1 MEENMAIDR
10 LTGADATL
18 YKYTPGTSALET
30 GTATKGAFYKIASK
44 ATSASIFGDFEV
56 GQLWM
61 GDGTATFTSTD
72 TAYLMAE
79 TLIEDCSSFNFELNA
94 DEIEVTVLKDQVKK
108 YRKGKSDMSG
118 TITGI
123 NFISEMRKE
132 GSVLNRFLTVVTG
145 KSKHSA
151 APTVNELASGDFY
164 IKAYLNDETA
174 VGETQAF
181 LFGQVELFGYSL
193 GAETG
198 SAQSWSSGVRFIG
211 DDPVVWIVDNETT

>member
-1 MEENMAIDR
+1 MAIDR

-18 YKYTPGTSALET
+18 YKYTPGAAALES
-30 GTATKGAFYKIASK
+30 GTAGKGKFYKIATK
-44 ATSASIFGDFEV
+44 ASSASIFDGFTVGD
-56 GQLWM
+56 LWM
-61 GDGTATFTSTD
+61 GDGTSAFTTGDS
-72 TAYLMAE
+72 AYLMTE
-79 TLIEDCSSFNFELNA
+79 TLIEDCSSFSFELNA

-123 NFISEMRKE
+123 NFISEMRKA
-132 GSVLNRFLTVVTG
+132 GSVLNRFLKVVTG
-145 KSKHSA
+145 KSLHTAK
-151 APTVNELASGDFY
+151 PVVNDIESGDFY

-193 GAETG
+193 GAETAN
-198 SAQSWSSGVRFIG
+198 AQSWSSGVRFIG
-211 DDPVVWIVDNETT
+211 ADPVIWIVDNETT

>member
-1 MEENMAIDR
+1 MAIDR

-30 GTATKGAFYKIASK
+30 GVATKGAFYKIASK
-44 ATSASIFGDFEV
+44 TTSASIFGDFAV

-61 GDGTATFTSTD
+61 GDGTSEFTATD

-123 NFISEMRKE
+123 NFISEMRKK

-145 KSKHSA
+145 KSEHST
-151 APTVNELASGDFY
+151 APVINDLESGDFY

-193 GAETG
+193 GAETS